1 MSEPYECQCLM
12 TASVESLEDGR
23 VSRLD
28 RLACSGCKKD
38 TSDATGVGETWRKG
52 L

>member
-1 MSEPYECQCLM
+1 M
-12 TASVESLEDGR
+12 TASVESLEDAR

-38 TSDATGVGETWRKG
+38 KTGVGETWRKG
-52 L
+52 SIN